1 MKAMIKTIKKIK
13 RPIEIGI
20 QKGLSTHNQDHVIC
34 PVNLSVMKIRPR
46 IPRIG
51 N

>member
-1 MKAMIKTIKKIK
+1 MATIKTIKKIK
-13 RPIEIGI
+13 TPIEIGI
-20 QKGLSTHNQDHVIC
+20 QKGANTHNHDHVIY

-46 IPRIG
+46 IPKSG